1 MTLAEMVALA
11 TKSLRKR
18 RGLTQAELAAMMG
31 TTDRTISQIET
42 GGQIPTLDTIEQ
54 LLTAL
59 DLSPREFFDFDL
71 KGKAEV
77 RRVQRLAELGDA
89 ARRLSEDGLTLAA
102 KMIDLM
108 EKHEADLKPA
118 KRSRG

>member
-1 MTLAEMVALA
+1 MTLAEMVAQA

-18 RGLTQAELAAMMG
+18 RGLTQAALAAMMG

-59 DLSPREFFDFDL
+59 DLPPREFFDFDL
-71 KGKAEV
+71 KRKTEA

-89 ARRLSEDGLTLAA
+89 ARRLSDDGLTLAA

-108 EKHEADLKPA
+108 EKHEADIKPA
-118 KRSRG
+118 KRSKG